1 MYYATRD
8 SAAGLAK
15 GGEDYTA
22 TSGTLTFAPGE
33 TSKTITI
40 EILGDDIY
48 EGLERFVTELSS
60 PSGATLPQ
68 YPGQTIEIVS
78 DEAVPTA
85 QMAPVTLNEG
95 GGTMTLT
102 LRLSHPSGEQISYR
116 TIDDQITE
124 VTGTAT
130 EVVRTTTTSAGIREK
145 SEDHCPGR
153 QCVAN
158 LQHLHRGRQP

>member
-1 MYYATRD
+1 MVTVNLDPASTGTVTVYYATRD
-8 SAAGLAK
+8 STAGVAK

-68 YPGQTIEIVS
+68 YP
-78 DEAVPTA
+78 AK
-85 QMAPVTLNEG
+85 
-95 GGTMTLT
+95 
-102 LRLSHPSGEQISYR
+102 LSKSL
-116 TIDDQITE
+116 
-124 VTGTAT
+124 AT
-130 EVVRTTTTSAGIREK
+130 
-145 SEDHCPGR
+145 R
-153 QCVAN
+153 QCRR
-158 LQHLHRGRQP
+158 HRWHP